1 MSRIPSL
8 QGDELPAWGE
18 YIAKACGVRLDSNKG
33 YLIESRLGALMRET
47 GAESWTA
54 LLHKVK
60 TDPTRQLHAKVISA
74 VTTNETSFFRDQAP
88 FQLLRHKLLPELIDR
103 RNQERAKPIPIRI
116 LSAACSTGQEVYT
129 TAIILKD
136 LLGDFA
142 GYDIRILGLDVSQEA
157 IAQASYAHYSQLEL
171 ARGISPQQLTRYF
184 EPVGGKWKVRDE
196 LRATATFRQANL
208 LEPISTPGLFDIIFC
223 RNVAIYFSEPDK
235 IRMFKNLGRVLARQG
250 ALIIG
255 STESITNICPE
266 WEPQRYLRTLY
277 YTKKS
282 A

>member
-1 MSRIPSL
+1 M
-8 QGDELPAWGE
+8 PAWSE
-18 YIAKACGVRLDSNKG
+18 YIAKGCGVHLDSNKG

-47 GAESWTA
+47 GASTWKE
-54 LLHKVK
+54 LLRKVK

-74 VTTNETSFFRDQAP
+74 ITTNETSFFRDQAP
-88 FQLLRHKLLPELIDR
+88 FQLLKHKLLPELIDR
-103 RNQERAKPIPIRI
+103 RRQERANPVPIRV

-129 TAIILKD
+129 TAIVLKE
-136 LLGDFA
+136 LLGDFN

-157 IAQASYAHYSQLEL
+157 IAQASYAHFSQLEL
-171 ARGISPQQLTRYF
+171 TRGISPQQLTRYF
-184 EPVGGKWKVRDE
+184 EPVGSKWKVRDE

-208 LEPISTPGLFDIIFC
+208 LEPILTPGLFDIIFC

-235 IRMFKNLGRVLARQG
+235 IRLFKNLGRVLARQG

-255 STESITNICPE
+255 STESITSLCPE